1 MKMKRDIVHNV
12 TTNRKR
18 QRNGLARYRYFD
30 KTNIKFIKLM
40 EEWIMCNINQ
50 NTFLDLIIFFNEIM
64 WLYVYQNWFNF
75 NENNISV
82 LRFFSLY
89 IFLTLII
96 IENCWS
102 FFRDT
107 RIMNSTRIKK
117 CYCLWMGYFKFNYI
131 CNLYTKS
138 LWINIGSY
146 NKSDR
151 MQEGIDTLL
160 NKFIKLLYYHF
171 VLKLKQSLLLHAK
184 LYISNI
190 FPTNRITKLLT
201 FWYYSW
207 KYYTERLKIIHLAYL
222 FSSRKCI

>member
-1 MKMKRDIVHNV
+1 MSK
-12 TTNRKR
+12 
-18 QRNGLARYRYFD
+18 
-30 KTNIKFIKLM
+30 
-40 EEWIMCNINQ
+40 INQ
-50 NTFLDLIIFFNEIM
+50 NIFLNLIIFFNEIM

-82 LRFFSLY
+82 LRFFS
-89 IFLTLII
+89 LTLII

-131 CNLYTKS
+131 YNLYTKS
-138 LWINIGSY
+138 LWINIESY

-184 LYISNI
+184 PYDISNESY
-190 FPTNRITKLLT
+190 NRTLNVLILFVKILHWEIKNNTPGLSFL
-201 FWYYSW
+201 FEEMY
-207 KYYTERLKIIHLAYL
+207 LKVYIWISFIVHVYFTMLIY
-222 FSSRKCI
+222 